1 MIIRGNNDR
10 YCPVHEVVHTGTR
23 LYEICDY
30 CLQHKYWMYPR
41 TVYYRYG
48 FAKKDVLMCDDCNK
62 IEEKHFKSRL
72 TTYIAQDN
80 AYEAIC
86 LTIKEK
92 TLSTSTASSSNSFLL
107 HENNKSSSW
116 GFKSFDEYVSDAV
129 LEGIET
135 EIDGRGSL
143 FDLGG
148 DEDLKKQ
155 MLYEKW
161 K

>member
-30 CLQHKYWMYPR
+30 CLEHKYWMYPR

-48 FAKKDVLMCDDCNK
+48 FAKKDVLMCDDCTK

-72 TTYIAQDN
+72 TTYITQDN

-92 TLSTSTASSSNSFLL
+92 TLSTTTNSFLL
-107 HENNKSSSW
+107 HKNDNRS
-116 GFKSFDEYVSDAV
+116 
-129 LEGIET
+129 
-135 EIDGRGSL
+135 ID
-143 FDLGG
+143 
-148 DEDLKKQ
+148 
-155 MLYEKW
+155 
-161 K
+161 